1 MISRKSRKYSNRKYS
16 NRKYSN
22 RKYSNRKYNQIL
34 VGGEIIINNLD
45 ELNQLAVSKNLYVYQ
60 VSQSRPIFRAI
71 LLTNNAKK
79 VEKYVSD
86 VNYTV
91 SYAPTET
98 RLPTRYFINNYDD
111 IKYVTDDH
119 VWEIYDNTDK
129 ANPKNFRLRYI
140 RHLTPYLYKRDYT
153 VLYYEE
159 NPISPPKM
167 KECNKETD
175 SQNRRLLGCTQ
186 Q

>member
-1 MISRKSRKYSNRKYS
+1 MIARKSRKYSNRKYLNRKYS

-22 RKYSNRKYNQIL
+22 RKYSNRKNNQIL
-34 VGGEIIINNLD
+34 VGGEIIINNLV
-45 ELNQLAVSKNLYVYQ
+45 ELNQLASDNNLYVYQ
-60 VSQSRPIFRAI
+60 VSQSRQIFR
-71 LLTNNAKK
+71 
-79 VEKYVSD
+79 
-86 VNYTV
+86 V

-98 RLPTRYFINNYDD
+98 RLPTRYFINNYND
-111 IKYVTDDH
+111 IKDVSDDH
-119 VWEIYDNTDK
+119 IWEIYDNTDR

-159 NPISPPKM
+159 NPNPPPKIE
-167 KECNKETD
+167 ECNKETD
-175 SQNRRLLGCTQ
+175 AQNRRLLGCTQ